1 MGRYKMKNSVFI
13 LSFDRD
19 FVTNIKDFH
28 KKITSNPL
36 VTNWFHYI
44 KSSYLL
50 VANTSKANLLSR
62 SLKDA
67 LGDISF
73 LLMEVNLANYSG
85 YLPQKAW
92 EWIDRVI
99 YKIDGGISFD
109 SILGVSL
116 YRLHLIVKDAQSFK
130 IGKTGKKLEDRRSQP
145 DYCDIYPN
153 IKAIYTS
160 SSKELVDIAEAE
172 IIDAYINDSKCDNEK
187 NGEKSSNDSIAVS
200 QRYCV
205 YVVWR

>member
-1 MGRYKMKNSVFI
+1 MKSSVYI
-13 LSFDRD
+13 LSYDRD
-19 FVTNIKDFH
+19 SVTNIKDFH

-50 VANTSKANLLSR
+50 VANTSKANRLSR
-62 SLKDA
+62 SLKEA
-67 LGDISF
+67 LGEISF

-99 YKIDGGISFD
+99 DKTDAGISFD
-109 SILGVSL
+109 GFLGVSL
-116 YRLHLIVKDAQSFK
+116 YRLHIIVKEAQSFK
-130 IGKTGKKLEDRRSQP
+130 KGKTCKKLEDRRSQP

-172 IIDAYINDSKCDNEK
+172 IIDACINDSKCDNEK
-187 NGEKSSNDSIAVS
+187 YGEKSSNDSMAVS
-200 QRYCV
+200 QKYSV

>member
-1 MGRYKMKNSVFI
+1 
-13 LSFDRD
+13 
-19 FVTNIKDFH
+19 
-28 KKITSNPL
+28 
-36 VTNWFHYI
+36 
-44 KSSYLL
+44 
-50 VANTSKANLLSR
+50 
-62 SLKDA
+62 
-67 LGDISF
+67 
-73 LLMEVNLANYSG
+73 MEVNLANYSG

-172 IIDAYINDSKCDNEK
+172 IIDACIDNSKCDNEK
-187 NGEKSSNDSIAVS
+187 NGEKSSNDSMAVS